1 MEGISFKSHDDF
13 YCYGCLHSFR
23 TETALKNHVDLCKNN
38 KFAKVELP
46 NSENNFKMYN
56 SSGKSL
62 KMNTVIYADF
72 ESILVPNDTCRK
84 EIINKQVRCDYSINV
99 VDNHSNR
106 RKQTYYCGDNAIS
119 KFCKKI
125 RAIAYKKISF
135 CKSQMID
142 LTLEEQKEYED
153 AKYCHICKKVFGE
166 KKKHRQ
172 VRDHDHYTSKYRG
185 AAHSICNLRYSTQKD
200 IPVLFHN
207 VTNYDFNLIITEL
220 AKEFRSELQ
229 CIPVNTNKYLSFSIP
244 IKKKVY
250 ANSIKKK
257 GVTYNL
263 KFIDSARHR
272 NESLSKLVDNLS
284 EINKCKC
291 DDESIKNIKVT
302 YGKINNSKLVR
313 TRWKTGKSRK
323 EQLNSVLTS
332 KFPSTF
338 KLCRNNAEKFLLL
351 LRKGVYPY
359 EYMDSMGKFNEKE
372 LPTID
377 KFYSKL
383 ANNGISTDDYNH
395 AKKGM

>member
-1 MEGISFKSHDDF
+1 MEGISSKSHEDF
-13 YCYGCLHSFR
+13 YCYGCLHSFP
-23 TETALKNHVDLCKNN
+23 TDTALKNHVDLCKKN

-46 NSENNFKMYN
+46 NSENNFKKYN
-56 SSGKSL
+56 PGEKSL

-72 ESILVPNDTCRK
+72 ESILVPNNTCRK
-84 EIINKQVRCDYSINV
+84 EIINKQVRCGYSINV

-106 RKQTYYCGDNAIS
+106 GKQTYYRGDNAIS
-119 KFCKKI
+119 KFCKEI
-125 RAIAYKKISF
+125 RAIACKKISF

-153 AKYCHICKKVFGE
+153 AKYCHISKKVFGE
-166 KKKHRQ
+166 KKKHRK

-229 CIPVNTNKYLSFSIP
+229 CIPVNTNKYMSFSIP

-250 ANSIKKK
+250 ANSINTKKK
-257 GVTYNL
+257 VVTYKLN
-263 KFIDSARHR
+263 FIDSARHM

-291 DDESIKNIKVT
+291 DDES
-302 YGKINNSKLVR
+302 L
-313 TRWKTGKSRK
+313 KT
-323 EQLNSVLTS
+323 
-332 KFPSTF
+332 
-338 KLCRNNAEKFLLL
+338 
-351 LRKGVYPY
+351 
-359 EYMDSMGKFNEKE
+359 
-372 LPTID
+372 
-377 KFYSKL
+377 
-383 ANNGISTDDYNH
+383 
-395 AKKGM
+395 